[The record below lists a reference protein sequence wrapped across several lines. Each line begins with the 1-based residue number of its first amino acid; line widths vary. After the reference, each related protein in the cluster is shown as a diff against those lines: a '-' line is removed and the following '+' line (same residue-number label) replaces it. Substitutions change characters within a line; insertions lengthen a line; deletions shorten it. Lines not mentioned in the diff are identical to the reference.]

1 MAAWECAECTA
12 RYAVGLPECPQCG
25 SSIRVNDVTAQD
37 GATVTVRCCGPECPA
52 YGIPRTVPLRLAA
65 PGVIERPPL
74 HCAECDLTLETVTNE
89 SEEEQ
94 DMPKITRLGGPSI
107 DGFDVNPDN
116 GELTPADEGGEDVSA
131 GSNSSTSSEKDSSSQ
146 PTSEQPDPSPAP
158 TTASRSAKARTGK
171 GSTARPTAGDPADGT
186 SATGSADA

>member
-1 MAAWECAECTA
+1 MAIWECAECTA

-25 SSIRVNDVTAQD
+25 STVRVNEKTQ
-37 GATVTVRCCGPECPA
+37 P
-52 YGIPRTVPLRLAA
+52 
-65 PGVIERPPL
+65 
-74 HCAECDLTLETVTNE
+74 E

-94 DMPKITRLGGPSI
+94 DMPKVTVHGGPSI
-107 DGFDVNPDN
+107 EGFEVNPAT
-116 GELTPADEGGEDVSA
+116 GELTPSDEGGEDVSA

-146 PTSEQPDPSPAP
+146 PTSEQPAPSPAP

-171 GSTARPTAGDPADGT
+171 GSTARPTDGGPADGT